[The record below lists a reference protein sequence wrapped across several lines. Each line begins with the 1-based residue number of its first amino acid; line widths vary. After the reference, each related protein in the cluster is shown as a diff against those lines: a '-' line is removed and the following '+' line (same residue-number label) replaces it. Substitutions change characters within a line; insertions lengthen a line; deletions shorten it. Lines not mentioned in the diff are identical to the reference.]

1 MVLKI
6 PQVAKILDNTLK
18 KYTKITK
25 LFKKLHKYTRND
37 FTIKK
42 PLYILPLKSKHY
54 HWGNSQCNLYPQHY
68 QKLSD

>member
-1 MVLKI
+1 MVQKK

-18 KYTKITK
+18 KYTKITQ

-54 HWGNSQCNLYPQHY
+54 QWGIS
-68 QKLSD
+68 